1 MTLLIKLNSY
11 FITMFNIS
19 FQLQHLFKK
28 VVERVFRDEQDYRST
43 CAMFICNKWDQV
55 SNTYMFKLK
64 YGHSLYIHVHA
75 VDRDYI

>member
-1 MTLLIKLNSY
+1 
-11 FITMFNIS
+11 MFNIS

-55 SNTYMFKLK
+55 SNTYVQVK
-64 YGHSLYIHVHA
+64 IWT
-75 VDRDYI
+75 